1 MDTKRL
7 RAVRTAKCGNPLAS
21 TRTPWRVDQMRERI
35 VKHLERMLARDPQS
49 AELRDWWLADVY
61 TLRDR
66 ILERFIA
73 TQRAQ
78 HSAKCRRVYYLSME
92 YLMGRL
98 LRDNLNNCGL
108 FDLNREA
115 LRQLGISFE
124 KMERMEP
131 DMGLGNG
138 GLGRLAACYLDSLA
152 TLNYPAVGYGIHYEF
167 GMFRQEFRDCRQVEM
182 ADNWLIYG
190 NPWQILRAENVQEVR
205 LYGSVENHCDG
216 KGNYRPRW
224 VGGALLRGVPWDIPI
239 VGYGAETV
247 NFLRLWEARATCDL
261 DLDDFNRGNFHEA
274 VDAKVLVETVTK
286 VLYPN
291 DSSVEGKAL
300 RLIQQYFLVS
310 CSLRDIIRRHRNS
323 GGDWDQF
330 TEKVCI
336 QLNDTHPTIAIVELL
351 RILVDEEAVDWD
363 RAWGI
368 VTSTFA
374 FTNHTLLPEALE
386 KWSIAL
392 FEYILPRHMQLIY
405 EINRRFLEKVAVRYP
420 GDLEALRDLSLI
432 EEGPV
437 RYVRMGNLAVVGCFS
452 VNGVAA
458 MHSELVK
465 TSLFPRFYAMGPEKF
480 NNKTNGVT
488 PRRWINSANPR
499 LAALLNGAIGPE
511 WVTDLDLLRNLEPFA
526 NDLEFRNDFARMKLQ
541 NKTDLANALE
551 VRCGVTVNPR
561 SLFDVQIKR
570 IHEYKRQHLKLLHI
584 LTHYHRLLNGTAKD
598 ATARTFIFGG
608 KAAPGYAMAKHIIH
622 AINLVAEQ
630 INGDRRL
637 SDRMRVAFCPNYDV
651 SSAMAIVPAAD
662 LSEQISTAGMEASGT
677 GNMKLAL
684 NGALTVG
691 TLDGANVEIL
701 QEVGEN
707 NIFIFGHRAEQLEKM
722 RRTGYDPRSF
732 YEGDEELKA
741 VLDWMFSDAF
751 DRPGEFNPIRHVAD
765 SLLNGGDRYFLL
777 ADYRSYVD
785 VQDLISKY
793 YANQEL
799 WYSMAIINVARMGKF
814 SSDRA
819 IREYARDIWKI
830 KPLRQG

>member
-1 MDTKRL
+1 MRTIRTTK
-7 RAVRTAKCGNPLAS
+7 CDNPFAS
-21 TRTPWRVDQMRERI
+21 ARTPWEVEQMRERI
-35 VKHLERMLARDPQS
+35 VKHLECMLAREPHT
-49 AELRDWWLADVY
+49 AELRDWWQANVY

-66 ILERFIA
+66 ILERLIA

-78 HSAKCRRVYYLSME
+78 HNAKCRRVYYFSME

-98 LRDNLNNCGL
+98 LRDSLNNCGL
-108 FDLNREA
+108 FELNREA

-124 KMERMEP
+124 EMERIEP

-138 GLGRLAACYLDSLA
+138 GLGRLAACFLDSLA
-152 TLNYPAVGYGIHYEF
+152 THNYPAVGYGIHYEF
-167 GMFRQEFRDCRQVEM
+167 GMFRQEFRGHRQVEL
-182 ADNWLIYG
+182 ADNWLAYG

-205 LYGSVENHCDG
+205 LYGSVEYRHDDSG
-216 KGNYRPRW
+216 SYRPRW
-224 VGGALLRGVPWDIPI
+224 VGGALLRGFPWDIPI

-261 DLDDFNRGNFHEA
+261 DFDDFSRGNFHEA
-274 VDAKVLVETVTK
+274 VDAKVQSETVTK

-291 DSSVEGKAL
+291 DSTTNGKAL

-323 GGDWDQF
+323 GADWDQF
-330 TEKVCI
+330 AEKVCV

-351 RILVDEEAVDWD
+351 RILVDEEALDWCQ
-363 RAWGI
+363 AWGI
-368 VTSTFA
+368 VTKTFA
-374 FTNHTLLPEALE
+374 YTNHTLLPEALE
-386 KWSIAL
+386 KWSVAL
-392 FEYILPRHMQLIY
+392 FEQILPRHLQLIY
-405 EINRRFLEKVAVRYP
+405 EINRRFLEEVAARYP
-420 GDLEALRDLSLI
+420 GDLESLRELSLI

-437 RYVRMGNLAVVGCFS
+437 RYVRMGNLAVVGSFS

-465 TSLFPRFYAMGPEKF
+465 ATLFPRFCALTAEKF
-480 NNKTNGVT
+480 RNVTNGVT

-499 LAALLNGAIGPE
+499 LAALLNGAIGYD
-511 WVTDLDLLRNLEPFA
+511 WITDLEQLRKLEPFA
-526 NDLEFRNDFARMKLQ
+526 NDLEFRNDFARAKLQ
-541 NKTDLANALE
+541 NKIDLANYIKAL
-551 VRCGVTVNPR
+551 CGVSVDPR
-561 SLFDVQIKR
+561 SLFDVQVKR

-584 LTHYHRLLNGTAKD
+584 LTHYRRLLDGTAKSG
-598 ATARTFIFGG
+598 APCTFLFGG

-622 AINLVAEQ
+622 AINLVADL
-630 INGDRRL
+630 INGDGRL
-637 SDRMRVAFCPNYDV
+637 SDRMRVVFLPNYEV

-701 QEVGEN
+701 EEVGEN
-707 NIFIFGHRAEQLEKM
+707 NIFIFGYRAEQLEKM
-722 RRTGYDPRSF
+722 RREGYDPRSF
-732 YEGDEELKA
+732 YENDGELKEL
-741 VLDWMFSDAF
+741 LDWMRSDAF
-751 DRPGEFNPIRHVAD
+751 DRPGEFNPIRHIAD
-765 SLLNGGDRYFLL
+765 GLLNGGDRYFLL

-785 VQDLISKY
+785 AQDLIADY
-793 YANQEL
+793 YANPEL

-819 IREYARDIWKI
+819 IQEYARDIWKI